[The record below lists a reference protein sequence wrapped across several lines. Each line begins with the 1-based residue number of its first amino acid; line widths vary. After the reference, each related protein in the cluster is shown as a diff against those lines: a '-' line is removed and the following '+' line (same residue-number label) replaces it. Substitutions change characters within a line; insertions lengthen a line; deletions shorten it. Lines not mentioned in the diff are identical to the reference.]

1 MNNLLA
7 AKNQSVG
14 VSTLKWQSVEYH
26 AMLVRKRCLTV
37 VIALL
42 SPQSTSRSRRSQPNF
57 SAIALKSSSLHCK
70 ADYG

>member
-1 MNNLLA
+1 
-7 AKNQSVG
+7 
-14 VSTLKWQSVEYH
+14 
-26 AMLVRKRCLTV
+26 MLVRKRCLTV